1 MFFTDF
7 VKSSGLPD
15 LTKMK
20 DVFNVD
26 MNSITLNKI
35 LDYLEYVG
43 LSAMKTD
50 MINILKEVEVSY
62 FS

>member
-1 MFFTDF
+1 
-7 VKSSGLPD
+7 
-15 LTKMK
+15 MK

-35 LDYLEYVG
+35 LDYLEHVG
-43 LSAMKTD
+43 LSTTKTN
-50 MINILKEVEVSY
+50 MINILKDVEVSN